1 MFVFSSPVRGDG
13 KETQTRWRRLHH
25 VSPGGLAVR
34 AVITGIGALTPVG
47 LSTPETWANL
57 LAGRSGVRPLT
68 RFDASRYPV
77 RIAADVPGFDPLS
90 VMTRKRARRTSRFA
104 QFAIAAAH
112 EALRDGAL
120 TLTDDLLDRV
130 GVTVATA
137 LGGIDVIDAEAPHLY
152 GGEPDRVT
160 PFLLP
165 MLIANMASSAVSI
178 HFGIR
183 GPSNTSVGACASGAI
198 ALAEARRWIL
208 DGDADYVL
216 AGGTEAALTP
226 SVWAAL
232 CSLGALSTRNDA
244 PAQASRPFD
253 RDRDG
258 FVYGEGAVVFLV
270 EREDVA
276 RRREARIYAELA
288 GAALTSDAYH
298 ETAPRRDGDVAA
310 RAIRQALHSA
320 GAHAEDVDLVVAHG
334 TGTPLN
340 DIAETVAIKQALG
353 ARARTTPVSAPKS
366 MVGHL
371 IGAAGALAA
380 LVGVL
385 AIHAGEIPPTINLD
399 HADPACD
406 LDYVA
411 LVARRAHVR
420 LAVANAFGFG
430 GQNCVVAVRAL
441 ER

>member
-1 MFVFSSPVRGDG
+1 MFVFSVLRSPWPQGERGASREYDDFV
-13 KETQTRWRRLHH
+13 TT
-25 VSPGGLAVR
+25 R

-47 LSTPETWANL
+47 LSAPETWANL

-68 RFDASRYPV
+68 RFDPSRYPV
-77 RIAADVPGFDPLS
+77 RIAADIPNFDPTR
-90 VMTRKRARRTSRFA
+90 VQTRKRARRTARFA
-104 QFAIAAAH
+104 QLAIAAAD
-112 EALRDGAL
+112 EALKDGGLSL
-120 TLTDDLLDRV
+120 TEDILDRV

-137 LGGIDVIDAEAPHLY
+137 LGGMDVIDDEAPRLY
-152 GGEPDRVT
+152 GNNPARVT

-165 MLIANMASSAVSI
+165 MLIANMAASAVTI
-178 HFGIR
+178 QFGIR

-216 AGGTEAALTP
+216 AGGAESALTP

-232 CSLGALSTRNDA
+232 CSVGALSARNDE
-244 PAQASRPFD
+244 PERASRPFD

-270 EREDVA
+270 EREELA
-276 RRREARIYAELA
+276 RAREARIYAELA
-288 GAALTSDAYH
+288 GAGLTSDAYH
-298 ETAPRRDGDVAA
+298 ETAPRPDGDQAA
-310 RAIRQALHSA
+310 RAIGLALR
-320 GAHAEDVDLVVAHG
+320 GAAAAPDEVDLIVAHG
-334 TGTPLN
+334 TGTPMN

-353 ARARTTPVSAPKS
+353 AHARSVAVSAPKS

-385 AIHAGEIPPTINLD
+385 AIRDEMIPPTINLE
-399 HADPACD
+399 HADPLCD
-406 LDYVA
+406 LDYVPRT
-411 LVARRAHVR
+411 ARRARVR
-420 LAVANAFGFG
+420 LAVGNAFGFG
-430 GQNCVVAVRAL
+430 GQNCAVAVRAL